1 MIYQYQEKYFRRF
14 FYYGID
20 EKYKVIEYIIYRAI
34 QKVHDSYGNLNELYE
49 SANKKNHNK
58 KQMKKILKEAAKYYK
73 HFYRF
78 VELND
83 NPLISTYQS
92 KDEEKNIMKN
102 LGAEINSMINDGE
115 LEKHKI
121 GYFFTRNKEDGTF
134 VSIEKE
140 AKLENLDIGWP
151 YIVFEFLQKLE
162 KTQQEN
168 PELYDLEWLKVKMA
182 RAITRRPPHDEEL
195 KIMINI
201 SNQDLMSKRKKEP
214 KREEEAKRK
223 EDPKREEEPKK
234 GVER

>member
-20 EKYKVIEYIIYRAI
+20 DKYKVIEYIIYRAI
-34 QKVHDSYGNLNELYE
+34 QKVHDSYGTLNELYK

-58 KQMKKILKEAAKYYK
+58 KQMKKILKEAIKYYK

-83 NPLISTYQS
+83 NPLITTYKS
-92 KDEEKNIMKN
+92 KDEEKNTMKT
-102 LGAEINSMINDGE
+102 LGKEINSMINDGE
-115 LEKHKI
+115 LEKNRL

-140 AKLENLDIGWP
+140 AKLENLDIGWQ

-195 KIMINI
+195 KTMLDI
-201 SNQDLMSKRKKEP
+201 SNQNLMSKRK
-214 KREEEAKRK
+214 
-223 EDPKREEEPKK
+223 EEPKK
-234 GVER
+234 DLGVER